1 MMLVARMIMAKPSA
15 IRLYTQPIA
24 SPPTMRSTN
33 SETLRAPIASPCV
46 QGRGSTECFEEAG
59 TERLVHP
66 TVRCEWA
73 GGPHDGIAIEVV
85 DSPLRGQ
92 GFAGDTV
99 VIQLAPVRRG
109 PSRRC
114 RRRLPTGQGSSHFG
128 HHSGASI
135 GNCDR
140 RVGLM
145 IGTAI
150 TKVLRGPGAALS
162 ILVFCATP
170 AAAQFSFQFILPPQ
184 PSPDP

>member
-73 GGPHDGIAIEVV
+73 GGPHEGI
-85 DSPLRGQ
+85 
-92 GFAGDTV
+92 GD
-99 VIQLAPVRRG
+99 R
-109 PSRRC
+109 SRRFPLARTRFRGRC
-114 RRRLPTGQGSSHFG
+114 GSHSIGARKARPEQTLPTTPTHRPGIFTLWSPF
-128 HHSGASI
+128 
-135 GNCDR
+135 R
-140 RVGLM
+140 RFHQRL
-145 IGTAI
+145 
-150 TKVLRGPGAALS
+150 
-162 ILVFCATP
+162 
-170 AAAQFSFQFILPPQ
+170 
-184 PSPDP
+184 